1 MQSDIQWNK
10 YTPMT
15 GLSQLTD
22 PDLAQDICVCW
33 DCVCMWACVQFLHCV
48 CVCVYVLDTLLVVAE
63 VLVALLCFAN
73 TGSGTLFGRY
83 PQPRVWE
90 TKLSNKPMRRGRE
103 SAVQR
108 QHGSSLNSCLSN
120 SPSTR
125 KMTKSFPALYTAGM
139 NHPLSPSSAL
149 LPVVAL
155 VSHLSLLQ
163 RLLKV
168 HQDLLFHKSFI
179 PTTVCALAHCFHS
192 ICFWGS
198 QSEKF
203 PSCSGITLV
212 NQTRTDSREERRK
225 EDGGRRHARWRVA
238 NPNIQNDKWSEL
250 FFSAVKCP
258 RDHLSPGRFSFLS
271 DDWANHRQML
281 SIFQPDWPKQEGE
294 MCIGSL
300 VKQPPHRERF

>member
-10 YTPMT
+10 YPPMT

-22 PDLAQDICVCW
+22 PDLAEDICVCW
-33 DCVCMWACVQFLHCV
+33 DCVCIWACVQFLHCV
-48 CVCVYVLDTLLVVAE
+48 CVCVYWTHSWAVVAE
-63 VLVALLCFAN
+63 VSVALLCFAI
-73 TGSGTLFGRY
+73 TGSGTFFGRY
-83 PQPRVWE
+83 PQLRVWE

-125 KMTKSFPALYTAGM
+125 KISLPLLVTKSFPALYTAGM

-198 QSEKF
+198 RSEKF

-212 NQTRTDSREERRK
+212 NQTCTDSREERRK

-250 FFSAVKCP
+250 FFQCSEMSEGSSVTRP
-258 RDHLSPGRFSFLS
+258 FFFFFIRWLSQSQADVEHFPAWLAKTRGG
-271 DDWANHRQML
+271 DVHR
-281 SIFQPDWPKQEGE
+281 S
-294 MCIGSL
+294 S
-300 VKQPPHRERF
+300 R